1 MRKKVS
7 YSVEEEIVKEFD
19 KVCEEKAVNKSAL
32 IAKFIIQ
39 WTNENK

>member
-7 YSVEEEIVKEFD
+7 YSVEDKILKDFN

-32 IAKFIIQ
+32 ISKFIIQ